1 MGGWGSRVSV
11 SKRATT
17 KKATSDSC
25 VNLDYLLHKDV
36 CCVLLEPPITIAGW
50 CSLLGA
56 PFVSELGQGWAP
68 TWADSQS
75 FWGRVWCA
83 VQSPLRSM
91 GQLQRHQTIYFM
103 NWKLKSNYKLNV
115 HWLLNSQETQ
125 GYMKCAIAFHK
136 GCRSSC
142 NFYHTVCLTSTSV
155 PGW

>member
-1 MGGWGSRVSV
+1 MWGGWGSRVSV

-36 CCVLLEPPITIAGW
+36 YVLCVARAPPITIAGW

-75 FWGRVWCA
+75 SWGRVCCA

-91 GQLQRHQTIYFM
+91 GQLQNNILHDLETEIFTI
-103 NWKLKSNYKLNV
+103 K
-115 HWLLNSQETQ
+115 
-125 GYMKCAIAFHK
+125 
-136 GCRSSC
+136 
-142 NFYHTVCLTSTSV
+142 
-155 PGW
+155 